1 MFIRPNGK
9 GIMEPFLGKWEL
21 EKSCGFSEV
30 LRHLGVKE
38 DLVKAADDTKNT
50 IEISDLHDGQ
60 YKFHWENQGKDSDH
74 VFSLGKPFTEST
86 PDGRTVTST
95 ITVDNGVMKQEQV
108 GDEKT
113 TSIVRTIE
121 NGQMKSV
128 RERDFVTVSRNS

>member
-1 MFIRPNGK
+1 
-9 GIMEPFLGKWEL
+9 MESFLGKWEL

-38 DLVKAADDTKNT
+38 DLLKGADDAKTT

-60 YKFHWENQGKDSDH
+60 YKFHCENQAKDSEG

-95 ITVDNGVMKQEQV
+95 ITVDNGVMKHEQV
-108 GDEKT
+108 GEGKT
-113 TSIVRTIE
+113 MSILRTIE
-121 NGQMKSV
+121 NGRMKTV
-128 RERDFVTVSRNS
+128 IKVDDQTCERWYKKV